1 MRKKGMERNF
11 GTRVKKIFVINK
23 CKSRILAFPEQYMA
37 YADGFIQNLRNA
49 RSWLLR
55 RYPCTLPYLDC

>member
-1 MRKKGMERNF
+1 M
-11 GTRVKKIFVINK
+11 RVKKIFVINK